1 MSTEMNMARK
11 AIHDKIEAEISSVQA
26 KLDTL
31 RAKAE
36 ANKADAEL
44 KMIAELL
51 TRKQAVDHK
60 LAELKKASESAYQ
73 QAKTDVQSRVAE
85 LEKAVQGIEAKFKTA
100 QPTR

>member
-1 MSTEMNMARK
+1 MSTVMNTARK
-11 AIHDKIEAEISSVQA
+11 AVHDKIEAEVSGVQA

-36 ANKADAEL
+36 ATKADAEL

-60 LAELKKASESAYQ
+60 LAELKKSSESGFQ
-73 QAKTDVQSRVAE
+73 QAKTDVQSRVADLEE
-85 LEKAVQGIEAKFKTA
+85 LVRAIEAKFKT
-100 QPTR
+100 T